1 MASSCIY
8 SENIVFYHI
17 NTLLG
22 DDTLASGDAI
32 RFGLLIFLLLLSAFF
47 SSAETAMTTVNKI
60 RIKTLADEENKRAQ
74 TLLKILEHSGKMLS
88 AILIG
93 NNVVNLSASALAT
106 SLALRL
112 FGNAAVGIVT
122 GILTLLVLIFGEITP
137 KTLATIHAEKLALS
151 YSSIIWNM
159 MRILTPVIFLVEQ
172 LSMLFLRLLR
182 IDSKAGENAMTEEEL
197 LTLVDMSHEDGV
209 IESEERQIIYNVF
222 EFGDA
227 QAKDVMVPRVDMV
240 SVSLDDTY
248 DTVVSI
254 FRKEKFTRLPVYE
267 NDRDNIVGILNVKD
281 LLFLEDRK
289 NFHISSILYEPY
301 FTYEFKKISE
311 LLMEM
316 REKSVSLTIVLD
328 EYGTA
333 VGMITLE
340 DLLEE
345 LVGEIRD
352 EYDEDEKNLIQSL
365 NDREY
370 LIEGSMKLDD
380 INDALGLHLES
391 EEYDSIGGYIIE
403 KLDHLPAEGETVQ
416 TEDRLVLRVEDMDKN
431 RIDKVYLC
439 LPETETEE
447 EDQDRE

>member
-182 IDSKAGENAMTEEEL
+182 IDAKAGENAMTEEEL